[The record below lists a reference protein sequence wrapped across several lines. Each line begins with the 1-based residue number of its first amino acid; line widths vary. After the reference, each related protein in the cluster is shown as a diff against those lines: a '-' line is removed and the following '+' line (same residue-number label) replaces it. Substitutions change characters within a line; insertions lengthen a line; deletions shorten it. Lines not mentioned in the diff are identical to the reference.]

1 MILTAVQ
8 EVLATPVHK
17 QGGKLMRLNELVGK
31 EIVNIYDG
39 MRMGTVGESD
49 MLVDEESGDIISII
63 LPNRGNA
70 FNFWADRQK
79 LVIPWEAVKKIG
91 REVIVVDLDATHMR
105 LKNSSI

>member
-1 MILTAVQ
+1 MLRPGEQEALAIL
-8 EVLATPVHK
+8 EYK
-17 QGGKLMRLNELVGK
+17 RGDNMRLNELVGK
-31 EIVNIYDG
+31 EMVNIYDG

-49 MLVDEESGDIISII
+49 MMIDQESGQIISII

-70 FNFWADRQK
+70 FNFWANRQK

-105 LKNSSI
+105 LKNNSI

>member
-1 MILTAVQ
+1 M
-8 EVLATPVHK
+8 K
-17 QGGKLMRLNELVGK
+17 LNELIGK

-70 FNFWADRQK
+70 LNFWADRQK

>member
-1 MILTAVQ
+1 
-8 EVLATPVHK
+8 
-17 QGGKLMRLNELVGK
+17 MRLNELVGK
-31 EIVNIYDG
+31 EIVNIHDG

-49 MLVDEESGDIISII
+49 MLVDQESGDIISII

-79 LVIPWEAVKKIG
+79 LVIPWEAVKKVG

>member
-1 MILTAVQ
+1 M
-8 EVLATPVHK
+8 
-17 QGGKLMRLNELVGK
+17 
-31 EIVNIYDG
+31 VNIYDG

-49 MLVDEESGDIISII
+49 MLVNGETGDIVSII

-70 FNFWADRQK
+70 FTFWADRQK

-91 REVIVVDLDATHMR
+91 REVIVVDLDQTHMR

>member
-1 MILTAVQ
+1 
-8 EVLATPVHK
+8 
-17 QGGKLMRLNELVGK
+17 MRLNELVGK

-49 MLVDEESGDIISII
+49 MLVDQESGDIISII

-79 LVIPWEAVKKIG
+79 LVIPWEAVKKVG

>member
-1 MILTAVQ
+1 
-8 EVLATPVHK
+8 
-17 QGGKLMRLNELVGK
+17 MRLNELVGK
-31 EIVNIYDG
+31 EIVNIHDG
-39 MRMGTVGESD
+39 MRRGTVGESD
-49 MLVDEESGDIISII
+49 MLVDQESGDIISII

-79 LVIPWEAVKKIG
+79 LVIPWEAEKKVG

>member
-1 MILTAVQ
+1 M
-8 EVLATPVHK
+8 K
-17 QGGKLMRLNELVGK
+17 LNELVGK
-31 EIVNIYDG
+31 EMVNIFDG

-49 MLVDEESGDIISII
+49 MLIDHETGQIISII

-91 REVIVVDLDATHMR
+91 REVIVVDLDNTHMR
-105 LKNSSI
+105 LKNQSI

>member
-1 MILTAVQ
+1 
-8 EVLATPVHK
+8 
-17 QGGKLMRLNELVGK
+17 MRLNELVGK

-49 MLVDEESGDIISII
+49 MLVDQESGDIISII

-79 LVIPWEAVKKIG
+79 LVIPWEAIKKIG

>member
-1 MILTAVQ
+1 
-8 EVLATPVHK
+8 
-17 QGGKLMRLNELVGK
+17 MRLNELVGK

-70 FNFWADRQK
+70 LNFWADRQK